1 MIQILSTKKLNKKTR
16 LAFGENGIHAI
27 EAPMIKTALIDF
39 QWPKIEDG
47 IIITSSTALK
57 SILKHKQFRT
67 IINLP
72 FFCVGPITKNKLIK
86 LGLKVVLCE
95 NSAKELSYKLVEH
108 YSDKAF
114 NYFCGKQRLDI
125 IENLMIT
132 NNISISFSEVYETKE
147 KSKKVEDNFEG
158 VLFFSPSAVKSFALN
173 NSFNSKK
180 YFSWGNTTANE
191 IAKHTNNYFISKKPE
206 IKSLILLIKKHIKK
220 TDA

>member
-1 MIQILSTKKLNKKTR
+1 MQILSTKKLNKKTR
-16 LAFGENGIHAI
+16 LAFCENGIHAV
-27 EAPMIKTALIDF
+27 ETPMIKTALIDF

-57 SILKHKQFRT
+57 SILKHKQFRS

-72 FFCVGPITKNKLIK
+72 FFCVGTITKNKLIE
-86 LGLKVVLCE
+86 LGLNVIVCE
-95 NSAKELSYKLVEH
+95 NSAKELSYKLIEH
-108 YSDKAF
+108 YYDKTF

-125 IENLMIT
+125 IENLMII
-132 NNISISFSEVYETKE
+132 NNINISFSEVYETKE
-147 KSKKVEDNFEG
+147 TPKKVEDNFDG
-158 VLFFSPSAVKSFALN
+158 VLFFSPSAVKSYAII

-180 YFSWGNTTANE
+180 YFSWGHTTANE